1 MYKKVSFLYEVL
13 IVEDEENIASFINME
28 LSHEGYETEMC
39 NDGKEGLEK
48 ALEKDYD
55 MIILDLMLPT
65 LNGLEVCR
73 RLRKSKNTPII
84 MLTARDN
91 VMDKVSGLQMGA
103 DDYIVKP
110 FAIEELLARIETIL
124 RRVNL
129 SNNNTSTLKFKDITI
144 DIEAR
149 IVKCG
154 DEVVNLTTT
163 EYELLLQL
171 IRHENKVLTR
181 DYLLEHVWG
190 YDYDAETNVVDVY
203 IRHLRSKLKND
214 DYIHTVR
221 GVGYVLR

>member
-1 MYKKVSFLYEVL
+1 MYEVL

-28 LSHEGYETEMC
+28 LSHEGYKTKMC

-48 ALEKDYD
+48 AIEKDYD

-129 SNNNTSTLKFKDITI
+129 SNNNTSTLKFKDITV

-154 DEVVNLTTT
+154 DEVINLTTT